1 MPRLP
6 RRSCAASRQVAAR
19 RVSTSP
25 SSASAR
31 SRSRTRPAASA
42 CWSCAYWSA
51 LAHIALGAQL
61 RQRAARNCHRARV
74 DPRPGEAERLEL
86 VDEAE
91 LQVAPFPHRL
101 ALLIALLPAVDAV
114 PRGAFA
120 LVRRGGRLLGRHRA
134 RARRARTRRAP
145 RGCDRGIAL
154 VIAPMRWS
162 ARGRRRPPRASTGG
176 ARRDGRRS
184 ARQPPPDPAPRVRR
198 RPWRGESSRLCA
210 GRASARQAL

>member
-25 SSASAR
+25 SSGERAFEIAHPAGGLGLLELRVLVRAR
-31 SRSRTRPAASA
+31 
-42 CWSCAYWSA
+42 
-51 LAHIALGAQL
+51 AHALGAQL
-61 RQRAARNCHRARV
+61 GQRAARNCHRARV

-114 PRGAFA
+114 PRGALA
-120 LVRRGGRLLGRHRA
+120 LVRGGGRLLGLAA
-134 RARRARTRRAP
+134 RAQ
-145 RGCDRGIAL
+145 GAL
-154 VIAPMRWS
+154 ERVEHLGDVIVEL
-162 ARGRRRPPRASTGG
+162 
-176 ARRDGRRS
+176 RS
-184 ARQPPPDPAPRVRR
+184 
-198 RPWRGESSRLCA
+198 
-210 GRASARQAL
+210 